1 MSPKMNKALNS
12 YNNGYKSE
20 VEFASPHRLIQMLFD
35 GALKRIAFAKGAMQ
49 RKQIAEKGRFISQA
63 IDIVGGLRSSLDKE
77 QGGEIAANLE
87 ALYTYIDGQ
96 LLMANLNNSEEI
108 LDEVSGLLREV
119 KTSWDAI
126 GSEKAEPA
134 KQSVMTN
141 TEPKAVEPVS
151 NTTTRTMGSHAS
163 RAVRAYSA

>member
-87 ALYTYIDGQ
+87 ALYIYIDGQ
-96 LLMANLNNSEEI
+96 LLMANLHNSEEI

-119 KTSWDAI
+119 KTSWDSI
-126 GSEKAEPA
+126 GTEKAEPA
-134 KQSVMTN
+134 KQNIMKKA
-141 TEPKAVEPVS
+141 EPKAVEPV
-151 NTTTRTMGSHAS
+151 NNATTRTMGSYAT